1 MALLDMVWN
10 AVKGLMGG
18 QGAGDMIA
26 SQLVERVLQSGVG
39 GGASGL
45 ADLISQAGFGE
56 QVQSWLSNGPN
67 LPIAPDQIQQALG
80 PQIGQIAS
88 QFGMSPDMIS
98 NALSQ
103 YLPGII
109 DKMSPGGRL

>member
-1 MALLDMVWN
+1 MPLMDMVMN
-10 AVKGLMGG
+10 LVKGVMG
-18 QGAGDMIA
+18 QGGDQIA
-26 SQLVERVLQSGVG
+26 SQLVEKVLNSGIG
-39 GGASGL
+39 GGAGGL
-45 ADLISQAGFGE
+45 MNMLEQAGMGE

-67 LPIAPDQIQQALG
+67 LPISVEQIQQGLG
-80 PQIGQIAS
+80 PQVGQIAQ

-109 DKMSPGGRL
+109 DRMSPNGRL